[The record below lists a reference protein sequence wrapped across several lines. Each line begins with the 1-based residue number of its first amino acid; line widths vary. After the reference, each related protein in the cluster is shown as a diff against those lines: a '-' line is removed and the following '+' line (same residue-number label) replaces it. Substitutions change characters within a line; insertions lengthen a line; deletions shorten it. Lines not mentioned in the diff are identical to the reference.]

1 MGMFSLGITLI
12 IIGLLLLIW
21 EVHMPGFFIAIP
33 GTILVV
39 LGVAFLFI
47 ENMDVLL
54 TSILILISGIFA
66 SIFTLLFYRQI
77 GKPQPPQTTTIENLV
92 GKTGVVTVK
101 LEPDSLR
108 GKVKIGSEVWSATAD
123 HEIDVGK
130 KVIVVGGEG
139 VHVYVKEVK

>member
-12 IIGLLLLIW
+12 IIGLILLIW

-39 LGVAFLFI
+39 LGVAMLFI

-77 GKPQPPQTTTIENLV
+77 GKPEPPQTTTIERMV
-92 GKTGVVTVK
+92 GKTGIVTCK
-101 LEPDSLR
+101 IEPNSLK
-108 GKVKIGSEVWSATAD
+108 GKVRIDGDLWSATAD
-123 HEIDVGK
+123 KEIEKGK
-130 KVIVVGGEG
+130 KVIVIGGEG
-139 VHVYVKEVK
+139 VHLYVKEVK

>member
-12 IIGLLLLIW
+12 IIGLILLIW

-39 LGVAFLFI
+39 LGVALMFI
-47 ENMDVLL
+47 ENMNVLL
-54 TSILILISGIFA
+54 TSILIIISGIFA
-66 SIFTLLFYRQI
+66 SIFTLLFYRHL
-77 GKPQPPQTTTIENLV
+77 GKPQPPETTTIEKLV
-92 GKTGVVTVK
+92 GKTGIVTVK
-101 LEPDSLR
+101 VEPNSLK
-108 GKVKIGSEVWSATAD
+108 GKVRIDSEVWSATAN
-123 HEIDVGK
+123 HEIEEGK